1 VLRFRH
7 GFPEDWKNLVSFW
20 MKIDEEKKRHAE
32 NMSFIWN
39 STVTNNMSLA
49 TGKGQIVSLFA
60 VLGIRNRIHIFL
72 GLPDPDPLVR
82 GMDPDKASD
91 PDPNT
96 NSFPFLIKVLSGL
109 EKCMQK

>member
-49 TGKGQIVSLFA
+49 TGKSQIFSLFA
-60 VLGIRNRIHIFL
+60 VLGRIRNRILIHMFL

-82 GMDPDKASD
+82 GMDP
-91 PDPNT
+91 
-96 NSFPFLIKVLSGL
+96 SFFS
-109 EKCMQK
+109 

>member
-1 VLRFRH
+1 VLLRFRH

-49 TGKGQIVSLFA
+49 TGKSQKFSLFVDFA
-60 VLGIRNRIHIFL
+60 VLGIGSGTGSGSTCFWASWIRIH
-72 GLPDPDPLVR
+72 
-82 GMDPDKASD
+82 
-91 PDPNT
+91 
-96 NSFPFLIKVLSGL
+96 
-109 EKCMQK
+109 

>member
-49 TGKGQIVSLFA
+49 TGKS
-60 VLGIRNRIHIFL
+60 
-72 GLPDPDPLVR
+72 
-82 GMDPDKASD
+82 
-91 PDPNT
+91 
-96 NSFPFLIKVLSGL
+96 
-109 EKCMQK
+109 QKTEDSVPVGKLQGKNMKK

>member
-49 TGKGQIVSLFA
+49 TGKVIAKYFPYLQC
-60 VLGIRNRIHIFL
+60 LGS
-72 GLPDPDPLVR
+72 GT
-82 GMDPDKASD
+82 ASGS
-91 PDPNT
+91 T
-96 NSFPFLIKVLSGL
+96 CF
-109 EKCMQK
+109 

>member
-1 VLRFRH
+1 MLRFRH

-49 TGKGQIVSLFA
+49 TGKSQIVSLCA
-60 VLGIRNRIHIFL
+60 VLGIQIRIHMFL
-72 GLPDPDPLVR
+72 GLPEPDPDPIVK
-82 GMDPDKASD
+82 GMDLVQA
-91 PDPNT
+91 PDPAPDP
-96 NSFPFLIKVLSGL
+96 SFFS
-109 EKCMQK
+109 